1 MNDADTLRGALTEL
15 RAERAQCETPERP
28 GLAEQLE
35 RVRRWQADHVA
46 ARHRDHAAR
55 HDGAALLRFLSR
67 SFYLEADWSELTDDP
82 DRTVARVGRIMSDLR
97 PLIVAARLQASADR
111 LDRAL
116 AAALL
121 DGRHPVTITPIGY
134 VRAFR
139 RVGEAAERERQLAWV
154 GELIERL
161 AGFADNRA
169 AWWAFKAARAPAR
182 GFGMGQTHVLL
193 AEGFAAL
200 RATRD
205 PAEAT
210 REALDAQRVLV
221 RRLFGAATAG
231 AAPPSY

>member
-1 MNDADTLRGALTEL
+1 MNDADALHEALAEL
-15 RAERAQCETPERP
+15 DAERAQCATAESP

-46 ARHRDHAAR
+46 ARHRHHAAR

-82 DRTVARVGRIMSDLR
+82 KRTVARIGRIMSDLR

-116 AAALL
+116 AGALL
-121 DGRHPVTITPIGY
+121 DGRRPVTITPAGY

-139 RVGEAAERERQLAWV
+139 RVGEVAERERQLAWV

-161 AGFADNRA
+161 AGFANNRA

-182 GFGMGQTHVLL
+182 GFGMGRTHALL

-200 RATRD
+200 RATRN

-210 REALDAQRVLV
+210 RQAVDAQRDVV
-221 RRLFGAATAG
+221 TRLFGASPTGAT
-231 AAPPSY
+231 PPSY